1 MASIKSQSPSLTHP
15 VLNQRV
21 SVISLDLSV
30 GAYDQLLDCVIQAA
44 HQHTPRSVCFANV
57 HMVMEAR
64 RSPSIAKAVNGAD
77 WVVPDGV
84 PLLWAMRGLHKLHQE
99 RIAGMDATSSLL
111 SRAATEGI
119 SVFFF
124 GSTPDVLEQVQRL
137 CLEMH
142 PSLRIA
148 GMVSPPFRPATPEE
162 DEDTIRT
169 ITASGAGLVFV
180 ALGCPKQELW
190 MARMRGRIPAVLL
203 GVGGALPVLAG
214 HQARAPHWIQRAGIE
229 WLFRLVQEPRRLFK
243 RYALTNSLYVYYI
256 LQHLVRQRTKSAA
269 ETADI
274 N

>member
-1 MASIKSQSPSLTHP
+1 MVSLESPLVSRP
-15 VLNQRV
+15 IRSQRV

-30 GAYDQLLDCVIQAA
+30 GAYDQLLDCIIQDA
-44 HQHTPRSVCFANV
+44 HQRTPRSVCFANV

-64 RSPSIAKAVNGAD
+64 RSPAIAEAVNGAD

-124 GSTPDVLEQVQRL
+124 GSTPDVLEQVQRR
-137 CLEMH
+137 CAEMY
-142 PSLRIA
+142 PSLQIA

-162 DEDTIRT
+162 DKAAIDT

-180 ALGCPKQELW
+180 ALGCPKQEIW

-214 HQARAPHWIQRAGIE
+214 QQARAPHWIQRAGAE

-243 RYALTNSLYVYYI
+243 RYALTNSLYVYCI
-256 LQHLVRQRTKSAA
+256 LQHLVKQRIKPAA
-269 ETADI
+269 ETA